1 MEWGYWGYRDMDGCT
16 HGTCINFGSGGKSNE
31 KIGGEEERKRDEEE
45 GVEEERGKG
54 RGGG

>member
-1 MEWGYWGYRDMDGCT
+1 MDGCT
-16 HGTCINFGSGGKSNE
+16 HGAKINFGSVGKSKE
-31 KIGGEEERKRDEEE
+31 KIGEEEKGMRDEEE